1 MLKIGYIDKLVV
13 TVLMEDYAGHGS
25 SFWGQHGISLL
36 IDATLGN
43 VTKRILFD
51 TGQDSEPILHNM
63 KLLGIDPTTIEM
75 IAISHCHSD
84 HTGGLVGILKE
95 IKKCDI
101 PVLAHPGLFRPHIL
115 VGQDSRYWLTKE
127 LGMTGENT
135 ERNVRKYGGYPT
147 LLSKPF
153 ELMPGVFWTGEVEK
167 VTSFEKTV
175 TLATRTII
183 EGEVVNDQ
191 IIDDIS
197 LVMNVK
203 DKGLFVVSG
212 CSHAG
217 IVNIVKHSIK
227 VSQID
232 KVRAVIGGFHLIDAD
247 TDRIINTSKSLKD
260 LGVQKVYTGHCTG
273 FKGELAIY
281 DEFKES
287 FEKLH
292 CGKVIDSDL
301 V

>member
-1 MLKIGYIDKLVV
+1 
-13 TVLMEDYAGHGS
+13 
-25 SFWGQHGISLL
+25 
-36 IDATLGN
+36 
-43 VTKRILFD
+43 
-51 TGQDSEPILHNM
+51 
-63 KLLGIDPTTIEM
+63 
-75 IAISHCHSD
+75 
-84 HTGGLVGILKE
+84 
-95 IKKCDI
+95 
-101 PVLAHPGLFRPHIL
+101 
-115 VGQDSRYWLTKE
+115 
-127 LGMTGENT
+127 MTGENT